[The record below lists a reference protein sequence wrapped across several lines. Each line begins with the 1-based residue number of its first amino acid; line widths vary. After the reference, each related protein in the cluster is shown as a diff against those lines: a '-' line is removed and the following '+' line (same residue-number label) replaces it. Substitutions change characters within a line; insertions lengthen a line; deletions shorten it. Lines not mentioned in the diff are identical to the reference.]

1 MHPVY
6 LKNVLIRHVAEGK
19 RKWRSSRKG
28 LGDIE
33 SSGKSRREEE
43 SRVHLRREGKYLKVF
58 EREISIRY
66 FLKRVKFI
74 SKGGLC
80 CLIRRVISVLQQF

>member
-6 LKNVLIRHVAEGK
+6 LKNVLIRHVAEGT

-28 LGDIE
+28 LGDVE

-43 SRVHLRREGKYLKVF
+43 SRVHLRRESKYLKGKF
-58 EREISIRY
+58 QFDIS
-66 FLKRVKFI
+66 
-74 SKGGLC
+74 
-80 CLIRRVISVLQQF
+80 

>member
-28 LGDIE
+28 LGDVE

-43 SRVHLRREGKYLKVF
+43 S
-58 EREISIRY
+58 
-66 FLKRVKFI
+66 
-74 SKGGLC
+74 
-80 CLIRRVISVLQQF
+80 